1 MQLGN
6 RVAVVT
12 GAGQGIGQA
21 IAEKFV
27 QEGALV
33 VIGELIA
40 ERGEE
45 TAGRIRDDGL
55 RAQAIQLDVTSGE
68 SCAALT
74 RQIAEEHGR
83 IDILINSAGV
93 FVPGKS
99 EDIREE
105 DWHFQI
111 DVMLTGPFLMTQAVV
126 RESMIPQRCG
136 SIVHIASINGM
147 GGWPMRAAYTA
158 AKAGLIKLNE
168 VLATEW
174 AQYNIR
180 LNCVSPGVTRTEMV
194 TKAIDDGLADMEQFE
209 QRTPLGRMAEVGE
222 IADVVLFLASDRALY
237 HGTKSARRWG
247 LGCMGQLECHRF
259 SRGGCVMGSPP
270 LFTDK
275 TVVITGS
282 AGGLG
287 LEMGRRFAE
296 ADAVVV
302 LTDVDAELG
311 RRAAESLCTQGARA
325 QYEMLDVR
333 IPGQS
338 VDLVDRL
345 VEEYGTIDV
354 WVNNAGVAHKG
365 PAEVLPADQWRETID
380 VMLSGAFYCSQ
391 AVSGPM
397 LARGEGVIVNIASVI
412 GCSPIEGRVAYGTAK
427 AGLMMLTESLG
438 IEWARRGVRVVGVAP
453 AVVMTDMVRKGLE
466 EGTATVE
473 AYERRTPM
481 RRLGTPDEIADAV
494 LYLASDEASYIT
506 ADTLRVDGG
515 WTAYQ
520 YF

>member
-1 MQLGN
+1 
-6 RVAVVT
+6 
-12 GAGQGIGQA
+12 
-21 IAEKFV
+21 
-27 QEGALV
+27 
-33 VIGELIA
+33 
-40 ERGEE
+40 
-45 TAGRIRDDGL
+45 
-55 RAQAIQLDVTSGE
+55 
-68 SCAALT
+68 
-74 RQIAEEHGR
+74 
-83 IDILINSAGV
+83 
-93 FVPGKS
+93 
-99 EDIREE
+99 
-105 DWHFQI
+105 
-111 DVMLTGPFLMTQAVV
+111 
-126 RESMIPQRCG
+126 
-136 SIVHIASINGM
+136 
-147 GGWPMRAAYTA
+147 
-158 AKAGLIKLNE
+158 
-168 VLATEW
+168 
-174 AQYNIR
+174 
-180 LNCVSPGVTRTEMV
+180 
-194 TKAIDDGLADMEQFE
+194 
-209 QRTPLGRMAEVGE
+209 
-222 IADVVLFLASDRALY
+222 
-237 HGTKSARRWG
+237 
-247 LGCMGQLECHRF
+247 
-259 SRGGCVMGSPP
+259 MGSPP
-270 LFTDK
+270 FFTDK

-296 ADAVVV
+296 VGAVVV
-302 LTDVDAELG
+302 LTDVDAEQG

-325 QYEMLDVR
+325 QFEMLDVR
-333 IPGQS
+333 MPEQS
-338 VDLVDRL
+338 VDLVGRL
-345 VEEYGTIDV
+345 VEEHGTIDV
-354 WVNNAGVAHKG
+354 WVNNAGVAHKA

-438 IEWARRGVRVVGVAP
+438 IEWAGRGVRVVGVAP

-506 ADTLRVDGG
+506 AETLRVDGG